1 MGVGLGHKV
10 AKLVE
15 QDAALLEALKQEV
28 YAWFGRGGAW
38 GLGVVWSIR
47 TPHRGHQQNPTSIN
61 ITTVSDC
68 SCLCVRLADTAVLL
82 CCVCCCCC
90 SCLVLR
96 VCGWRG
102 ARPTCLRQHS
112 NGTAA
117 AAVVVY
123 LYVRLH
129 AAFLAVS
136 QCTLQGCLQQQAGF
150 RICLSD
156 ANMLLVCWD
165 AAVGCV
171 QLQCLLQLPRCC
183 CPERWKSGFEPA
195 GAHLIGSLQ
204 LGLVSLMSAQL
215 STG

>member
-1 MGVGLGHKV
+1 MVWEGGGH
-10 AKLVE
+10 
-15 QDAALLEALKQEV
+15 
-28 YAWFGRGGAW
+28 GAW
-38 GLGVVWSIR
+38 VWSIR

-68 SCLCVRLADTAVLL
+68 SCLYARLADTAVLL

-102 ARPTCLRQHS
+102 ARPSCFRQHS

-156 ANMLLVCWD
+156 ANMLWCVGMQQWIVCSYSVYCNCHV
-165 AAVGCV
+165 AAAQNVGS
-171 QLQCLLQLPRCC
+171 R
-183 CPERWKSGFEPA
+183 
-195 GAHLIGSLQ
+195 
-204 LGLVSLMSAQL
+204 GLSQQVHVSLAVCNWVWVHSCQH
-215 STG
+215 S